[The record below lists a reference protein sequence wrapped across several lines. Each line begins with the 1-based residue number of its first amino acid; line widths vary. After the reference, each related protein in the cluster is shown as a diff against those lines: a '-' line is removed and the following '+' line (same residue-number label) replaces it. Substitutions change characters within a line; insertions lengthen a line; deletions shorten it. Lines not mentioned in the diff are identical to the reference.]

1 MGNEMNA
8 KDVYSKKTWS
18 VISFK
23 AKVLMSGSSN
33 KNQGQHLADPV
44 IDQCEREESCFISFL
59 LFNQIF
65 IFEQLRLFF
74 ICK

>member
-8 KDVYSKKTWS
+8 KDVYSKTTWS

-33 KNQGQHLADPV
+33 KNQGGT
-44 IDQCEREESCFISFL
+44 
-59 LFNQIF
+59 
-65 IFEQLRLFF
+65 
-74 ICK
+74 